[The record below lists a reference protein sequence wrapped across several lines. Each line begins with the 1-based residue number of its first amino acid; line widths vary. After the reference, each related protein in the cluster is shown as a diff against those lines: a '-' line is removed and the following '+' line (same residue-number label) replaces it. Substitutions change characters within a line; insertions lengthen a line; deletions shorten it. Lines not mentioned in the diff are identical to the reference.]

1 MELEAMDASQSES
14 MLNRF
19 NADVREDVATQCCC
33 CAVVGPEVVVVE
45 VLVVPR
51 NSPWKKTPGA
61 RAEVTESPM
70 DDTEAVPLC
79 GWGMATTL
87 LLVAVAEAVVV
98 ADAQSLETIPVAVK
112 ELSAVVAVAAL
123 ETESVVLLLLRG
135 GPNPPTS
142 SRSTAADLDN

>member
-1 MELEAMDASQSES
+1 MVGSSMMELEAMDASQSES

-33 CAVVGPEVVVVE
+33 CAVVGPEVVVVVE

-61 RAEVTESPM
+61 GAEVTESPM
-70 DDTEAVPLC
+70 EDTEAVPLC

-98 ADAQSLETIPVAVK
+98 AEADAQSLETIPVAVK

-123 ETESVVLLLLRG
+123 ETES
-135 GPNPPTS
+135 
-142 SRSTAADLDN
+142 

>member
-33 CAVVGPEVVVVE
+33 AVVGPEVVVVE
-45 VLVVPR
+45 ALVVPR

-61 RAEVTESPM
+61 GAEVTESPM
-70 DDTEAVPLC
+70 EDTEAVPLC

-123 ETESVVLLLLRG
+123 ETES
-135 GPNPPTS
+135 
-142 SRSTAADLDN
+142 